1 MKVQPSRS
9 SSRTTKINRNTTP
22 WSSPNLV
29 RLGTVHAGEFCKS
42 LAKYGEIW
50 YCIIKLHIFERLI
63 LVTRSDTLHRR
74 NKLLVNII
82 WVMLVLGTVVDILT
96 GAPTSSIIVLVVVG
110 SITCGMATMMTYKRW
125 LSDYVMYFIPIIV
138 TVLTL
143 LLILTGP
150 IITTYFL
157 VFVNLGI
164 MTLYNNFRAQAF
176 STFLGAAL
184 TIYLITS
191 PYKEEMFGNNDPLTI
206 LLYFVLI
213 SAPLLAS
220 TRFSG
225 QLQREAAEQ
234 REQAITEKDRTQNM
248 IDQVSSSL
256 QMLHDFNA
264 KLRQN
269 VTSTSTIS
277 QEVTRAFTE
286 VTTSIETQTH
296 SITDISES
304 VSMIEHTVASL
315 ADRSSTM
322 KTLSENAVHLTQQGR
337 VGAEQLSQK
346 IDHVYETIE
355 LSASLM
361 KELNEQN
368 ERIGDI
374 VTTINQISS
383 QTHLL
388 ALNAAIEAARAGE
401 HGKGF
406 AVVSSEI
413 QKLAES
419 SRQSTE
425 SIGEILENIRV
436 KTDQAAEQIIL
447 GQQSV
452 TDSRD
457 VTKQVAEL
465 IHFLSNDS
473 MKVEDQSDQVQ
484 QYAND
489 VYRQYTKMT
498 EDIVTIAGT
507 TEENMASIEE
517 MSASMTTQDDR
528 ISEIKESFLQL
539 DKLATDLNNMTQHK

>member
-1 MKVQPSRS
+1 M
-9 SSRTTKINRNTTP
+9 
-22 WSSPNLV
+22 
-29 RLGTVHAGEFCKS
+29 
-42 LAKYGEIW
+42 
-50 YCIIKLHIFERLI
+50 
-63 LVTRSDTLHRR
+63 TRSDTLHRR

-82 WVMLVLGTVVDILT
+82 WVMLVLGVVVDMLT
-96 GAPTSSIIVLVVVG
+96 GAPASSIIVLVIVG
-110 SITCGMATMMTYKRW
+110 SITCGMATIMTYKRW

-176 STFLGAAL
+176 STFLGLAL
-184 TIYLITS
+184 TIYLFIS

-225 QLQREAAEQ
+225 QLQQKAAEQ
-234 REQAITEKDRTQNM
+234 REQAITEKDRTQTM
-248 IDQVSSSL
+248 IDQISSSL
-256 QMLHDFNA
+256 HVLNDFNA

-277 QEVTRAFTE
+277 QEVTLAFSE
-286 VTTSIETQTH
+286 VTSSIETQTH
-296 SITDISES
+296 SITDMSDS
-304 VSMIEHTVASL
+304 VRLIEHTVSSL
-315 ADRSSTM
+315 AERSSTM
-322 KTLSENAVHLTQQGR
+322 KTLAENSVHLAQQGW
-337 VGAEQLSQK
+337 VGADQLSQK

-355 LSASLM
+355 LSAALM

-368 ERIGDI
+368 ERISDI
-374 VTTINQISS
+374 VSTINQISS
-383 QTHLL
+383 QTNLL

-413 QKLAES
+413 QKLAEN

-425 SIGEILENIRV
+425 QIGTILENIRV

-452 TDSRD
+452 IDSRD
-457 VTKQVAEL
+457 VTKHVAGL
-465 IHFLSNDS
+465 ISSLSNDS
-473 MKVEDQSDQVQ
+473 MKVEDQSAQVQ
-484 QYAND
+484 QYADD
-489 VYRQYTKMT
+489 VYRQYTKLT

-507 TEENMASIEE
+507 TEVNMASIEE

-528 ISEIKESFLQL
+528 ISEIKDSFLQL
-539 DKLATDLNNMTQHK
+539 DKLATDLNNMTERE